1 MARRNERGKKT
12 GQKNVRRIVEALVH
26 LPSVE
31 FSRQAGHRSIDLPSK
46 DRNRLSSGGGTLAGK
61 RRVAVSKPRHSN
73 YAAKLINRAADST
86 RRIISV
92 EREPREKK
100 KKKEKTKNSC
110 DENSNVSFR
119 RTTWTFP
126 RRACRAF
133 LHVDPS
139 FISLPGKYH
148 VSRVPCVVTTRSAAL
163 RRCNPLSERASSS
176 NFSSVT
182 ADRGKPRKFP
192 PSFRLAETKRRETA
206 GESIVSQFEIS
217 LALDRKD
224 SSSSFLFFFLTGTTS
239 FPCPVAEL
247 DKLCPIQFRNALP
260 LRFLSSAVSSTHL
273 FPLLPPFFC
282 LARFLIVGLRVRR
295 LGKRPRFAEGWYRD
309 TACRAIDYRAQCG

>member
-100 KKKEKTKNSC
+100 KKRKNEKFLRRKFERFVS
-110 DENSNVSFR
+110 SNDVNLSQTSVSSVLAR
-119 RTTWTFP
+119 RSEFHLVAWE
-126 RRACRAF
+126 
-133 LHVDPS
+133 
-139 FISLPGKYH
+139 I
-148 VSRVPCVVTTRSAAL
+148 SRVSCSVCCNDSFCRST
-163 RRCNPLSERASSS
+163 
-176 NFSSVT
+176 SV
-182 ADRGKPRKFP
+182 
-192 PSFRLAETKRRETA
+192 
-206 GESIVSQFEIS
+206 
-217 LALDRKD
+217 
-224 SSSSFLFFFLTGTTS
+224 
-239 FPCPVAEL
+239 
-247 DKLCPIQFRNALP
+247 
-260 LRFLSSAVSSTHL
+260 
-273 FPLLPPFFC
+273 
-282 LARFLIVGLRVRR
+282 
-295 LGKRPRFAEGWYRD
+295 
-309 TACRAIDYRAQCG
+309 